1 MKYNYEY
8 VKPQQI
14 LAHQTKQLLQS
25 NANKSASPKGN
36 GKGKWKRFAESSI
49 NVYAVCVCKCVCV
62 HAQNTADWHSTCDPK
77 CSKRCA
83 QTKPNLTKPKP
94 TQAQIFNS
102 LILYF

>member
-25 NANKSASPKGN
+25 NANKSASPKDN

-49 NVYAVCVCKCVCV
+49 NVYAVYMCVCV
-62 HAQNTADWHSTCDPK
+62 CMHKIRLIGIRHVIPSVANVVLKPN
-77 CSKRCA
+77 
-83 QTKPNLTKPKP
+83 QTKPNQT
-94 TQAQIFNS
+94 
-102 LILYF
+102 